1 MSKLSFLQFM
11 QERDQLDEAF
21 NSAPYELTMGKKNA
35 GDVFFTFIDEDE
47 KEYRIQFYTPQGLGK
62 SVRQVFI
69 GQKRGSVYPDAIAR
83 FKNPMRVIASM
94 IEATKQFMA
103 TPLGKTIDGFAVNF
117 SKKALD
123 RGMTLIPKIIRQS
136 GLKQKLNVMD
146 LTYAPVPDRGYVW
159 LVRKGKDPAQVFDGP
174 KMQGITWDDP
184 DKVGDVPVQNSVD
197 GVVGGTGQTI
207 VVGVDFRSEME
218 DLDISVS
225 GNDITVMDGRK
236 LVVSFTDPETAR
248 IISGMKTPSAAITNF
263 MQKTNPGRYT
273 GNIKVNST
281 STRSGKKYEFIA
293 SDSSGKQLFNLNV
306 EDSRKT
312 NLGTGAGSSEIEVNR
327 EWYNSSDTGLK
338 LKSGRDPIRGNY
350 VRLISGSK
358 EVAAFY
364 GYDFDK
370 YPDGTEVSWNMKR
383 GFTNQDLVGASMTKQ
398 KKGMYDQY
406 TFKKGAQIILV
417 VDVDTSNDTSN
428 DNGWKLTKA
437 DATQPMLVWAGKEK
451 GRLVTANIAPH
462 YNEPGV
468 YVGAYMNEKP
478 VRGQSAD
485 FITRQLKLPQ
495 VPINILNDFTTAST
509 KFWKGSQNSSDR
521 NNPANIIGSGTAV
534 IDAKRL
540 GAREVNVERFKNGVR
555 MRSQNGDVDIS
566 ISDPDFSNAASATD
580 AATASVVVKNGR
592 YEGAINSKRKIA
604 RTSNEQGTEWDIIGV
619 NGETLVSIKLNKVSK
634 SASDSTEGA
643 TSVDQLRDSGFIARV
658 LGIIDTNV
666 GLDTSI
672 LPGENIRR
680 VGAGRYTT
688 AGGLVIVVNFTNVL
702 AGFVQYSVFS
712 EIAEEENVAKGS
724 ARDVANAV
732 IASIFEVAKTQY
744 TGKWEISAVPTSA
757 PYPIKAIRRSRGWGY
772 VETANWTLT
781 VSDAVLNRVKPG
793 KTALLELIKEPPR
806 GKHPLEIIPEKGD
819 KTLMLK
825 DRITGAI
832 YGSIDLNA
840 QGADLVNS
848 GTLKMPRNAM
858 VFGETDSGFSIRWD
872 VNFPETGKYAGTSMI
887 TNVTYYYDK
896 GKVAFTP
903 IVSQKG
909 RTLNNPKTYELTL
922 NKDVVQS
929 MIDEISSRME
939 YLSRNLQ
946 QLKSQ
951 SYNPNQVFLNDIT
964 ITDKGEVIWNDYN
977 LSDGKVTQIM
987 LSMIS
992 AENKRLEKVAN
1003 TPDINITLPKKQ
1015 AEVVEFIN
1023 RMIDIDL
1030 TPYVRTPKKRDVVLF
1045 DSSELSMNQ
1054 LNNIERLGRETGKW
1068 SLQPNG
1074 GMGHALLLKSTSHNP
1089 KDDLAAY
1096 ADSIRDN
1103 APKGRDL
1110 DWQIYASRDGQTLNV
1125 DWDITFRRNTTEGAY
1140 REFKAQID
1148 RANQYLQTLYRDA
1161 KSKGYNPTEPNL
1173 MTLDSAQQSDQWAR
1187 DYGEGAYSEYE
1198 QSLGGNMQIK
1208 I

>member
-1 MSKLSFLQFM
+1 MSKPSFLQFM
-11 QERDQLDEAF
+11 QERDQLEEAF

-35 GDVFFTFIDEDE
+35 GDVFFTFVDEDE

-184 DKVGDVPVQNSVD
+184 DKVGDVPEQP
-197 GVVGGTGQTI
+197 VV
-207 VVGVDFRSEME
+207 
-218 DLDISVS
+218 
-225 GNDITVMDGRK
+225 
-236 LVVSFTDPETAR
+236 P
-248 IISGMKTPSAAITNF
+248 
-263 MQKTNPGRYT
+263 
-273 GNIKVNST
+273 
-281 STRSGKKYEFIA
+281 
-293 SDSSGKQLFNLNV
+293 
-306 EDSRKT
+306 
-312 NLGTGAGSSEIEVNR
+312 AG
-327 EWYNSSDTGLK
+327 
-338 LKSGRDPIRGNY
+338 
-350 VRLISGSK
+350 
-358 EVAAFY
+358 
-364 GYDFDK
+364 
-370 YPDGTEVSWNMKR
+370 
-383 GFTNQDLVGASMTKQ
+383 
-398 KKGMYDQY
+398 
-406 TFKKGAQIILV
+406 
-417 VDVDTSNDTSN
+417 
-428 DNGWKLTKA
+428 
-437 DATQPMLVWAGKEK
+437 
-451 GRLVTANIAPH
+451 
-462 YNEPGV
+462 
-468 YVGAYMNEKP
+468 
-478 VRGQSAD
+478 
-485 FITRQLKLPQ
+485 
-495 VPINILNDFTTAST
+495 
-509 KFWKGSQNSSDR
+509 SDR

-580 AATASVVVKNGR
+580 AATASVVIKNGR

-604 RTSNEQGTEWDIIGV
+604 RISNEQGTEWDIIGV

-634 SASDSTEGA
+634 SASDSTEST

-658 LGIIDTNV
+658 LGIIDTHV

-688 AGGLVIVVNFTNVL
+688 VGGLVIVVNFTNVL

-712 EIAEEENVAKGS
+712 EIAEEKSVAKGS

-744 TGKWEISAVPTSA
+744 TGEWEIGAVPTSA
-757 PYPIKAIRRSRGWGY
+757 PYPIKAIRHSQGWGY
-772 VETANWTLT
+772 VETANWTLK

-793 KTALLELIKEPPR
+793 NTALLELIKEPLR
-806 GKHPLEIIPEKGD
+806 GKHLLEIIPEKGD

-825 DRITGAI
+825 DRSSGAI
-832 YGSIDLNA
+832 YGSIDLNS

-858 VFGETDSGFSIRWD
+858 VFGETVNGMSITWSG
-872 VNFPETGKYAGTSMI
+872 VNFPKTGKYDGAVLT

-896 GKVAFTP
+896 GKVAITP
-903 IVSQKG
+903 MVSNKG
-909 RTLNNPKTYELTL
+909 RTLNSPKTYELPL
-922 NKDVVQS
+922 KKDIVQAV
-929 MIDEISSRME
+929 IDEISSKME
-939 YLSRNLQ
+939 MISRNMQ
-946 QLKSQ
+946 
-951 SYNPNQVFLNDIT
+951 T
-964 ITDKGEVIWNDYN
+964 
-977 LSDGKVTQIM
+977 
-987 LSMIS
+987 
-992 AENKRLEKVAN
+992 
-1003 TPDINITLPKKQ
+1003 
-1015 AEVVEFIN
+1015 
-1023 RMIDIDL
+1023 
-1030 TPYVRTPKKRDVVLF
+1030 
-1045 DSSELSMNQ
+1045 
-1054 LNNIERLGRETGKW
+1054 
-1068 SLQPNG
+1068 
-1074 GMGHALLLKSTSHNP
+1074 LKSTSYNP
-1089 KDDLAAY
+1089 KQVFLDDISVDNNGSVLWRGYDMADHRTNEFMLGILSKETERLEKESSTAKKTGADLAAY

-1140 REFKAQID
+1140 REFKSQID

>member
-184 DKVGDVPVQNSVD
+184 DKVGDVP
-197 GVVGGTGQTI
+197 
-207 VVGVDFRSEME
+207 
-218 DLDISVS
+218 
-225 GNDITVMDGRK
+225 
-236 LVVSFTDPETAR
+236 PER
-248 IISGMKTPSAAITNF
+248 P
-263 MQKTNPGRYT
+263 
-273 GNIKVNST
+273 
-281 STRSGKKYEFIA
+281 
-293 SDSSGKQLFNLNV
+293 NV
-306 EDSRKT
+306 P
-312 NLGTGAGSSEIEVNR
+312 AGS
-327 EWYNSSDTGLK
+327 
-338 LKSGRDPIRGNY
+338 DP
-350 VRLISGSK
+350 S
-358 EVAAFY
+358 
-364 GYDFDK
+364 
-370 YPDGTEVSWNMKR
+370 
-383 GFTNQDLVGASMTKQ
+383 
-398 KKGMYDQY
+398 
-406 TFKKGAQIILV
+406 
-417 VDVDTSNDTSN
+417 
-428 DNGWKLTKA
+428 
-437 DATQPMLVWAGKEK
+437 
-451 GRLVTANIAPH
+451 
-462 YNEPGV
+462 
-468 YVGAYMNEKP
+468 
-478 VRGQSAD
+478 
-485 FITRQLKLPQ
+485 
-495 VPINILNDFTTAST
+495 
-509 KFWKGSQNSSDR
+509 
-521 NNPANIIGSGTAV
+521 NPANELPDTLYVNGGIATYQSVEAIVNGNQVDIAV
-534 IDAKRL
+534 ERGKAAVSVTSERLATLFKRL
-540 GAREVNVERFKNGVR
+540 DIDTVSVDVKVRSGRYPNIYIEEKNGVITIA
-555 MRSQNGDVDIS
+555 N
-566 ISDPDFSNAASATD
+566 
-580 AATASVVVKNGR
+580 SVGKNMVV
-592 YEGAINSKRKIA
+592 IRK
-604 RTSNEQGTEWDIIGV
+604 
-619 NGETLVSIKLNKVSK
+619 SK
-634 SASDSTEGA
+634 SNSVSQDAFSGDSTAGA
-643 TSVDQLRDSGFIARV
+643 TSIDQLKDSGFIARV

-712 EIAEEENVAKGS
+712 EIAEEKSVAKGS

-744 TGKWEISAVPTSA
+744 TGEWEIGAVPTSA
-757 PYPIKAIRRSRGWGY
+757 PYPIKAIRHSQGWGY
-772 VETANWTLT
+772 VETANWTLK

-793 KTALLELIKEPPR
+793 NTALLELIKEPLR
-806 GKHPLEIIPEKGD
+806 GKHLLEIIPEKGD
-819 KTLMLK
+819 KTMMLK
-825 DRITGAI
+825 DRSSGAI

-858 VFGETDSGFSIRWD
+858 VFGETVNGMSITWSG
-872 VNFPETGKYAGTSMI
+872 VNFPKTGKYDGAVLT

-896 GKVAFTP
+896 GKVAITP
-903 IVSQKG
+903 MVSNKG
-909 RTLNNPKTYELTL
+909 RTLNNPKTYELPL
-922 NKDVVQS
+922 KKDIVQAV
-929 MIDEISSRME
+929 IDEISSKME
-939 YLSRNLQ
+939 MISRNMQ
-946 QLKSQ
+946 
-951 SYNPNQVFLNDIT
+951 T
-964 ITDKGEVIWNDYN
+964 
-977 LSDGKVTQIM
+977 
-987 LSMIS
+987 
-992 AENKRLEKVAN
+992 
-1003 TPDINITLPKKQ
+1003 
-1015 AEVVEFIN
+1015 
-1023 RMIDIDL
+1023 
-1030 TPYVRTPKKRDVVLF
+1030 
-1045 DSSELSMNQ
+1045 
-1054 LNNIERLGRETGKW
+1054 
-1068 SLQPNG
+1068 
-1074 GMGHALLLKSTSHNP
+1074 LKSTSHNP
-1089 KDDLAAY
+1089 KQVFLDDISVDNNGSVLWRGYDMADRRTNEFMLGILSKETERLEKESSTAKKTGADLATY

-1140 REFKAQID
+1140 REFKSQID

-1173 MTLDSAQQSDQWAR
+1173 MTLDSAQQADQWAR

>member
-184 DKVGDVPVQNSVD
+184 DKVGDVPVQNNTPDVGVSSSVD
-197 GVVGGTGQTI
+197 
-207 VVGVDFRSEME
+207 
-218 DLDISVS
+218 
-225 GNDITVMDGRK
+225 
-236 LVVSFTDPETAR
+236 
-248 IISGMKTPSAAITNF
+248 
-263 MQKTNPGRYT
+263 
-273 GNIKVNST
+273 NS
-281 STRSGKKYEFIA
+281 
-293 SDSSGKQLFNLNV
+293 
-306 EDSRKT
+306 
-312 NLGTGAGSSEIEVNR
+312 
-327 EWYNSSDTGLK
+327 
-338 LKSGRDPIRGNY
+338 
-350 VRLISGSK
+350 
-358 EVAAFY
+358 
-364 GYDFDK
+364 
-370 YPDGTEVSWNMKR
+370 
-383 GFTNQDLVGASMTKQ
+383 
-398 KKGMYDQY
+398 
-406 TFKKGAQIILV
+406 
-417 VDVDTSNDTSN
+417 
-428 DNGWKLTKA
+428 NGWKLTSNG
-437 DATQPMLVWAGKEK
+437 DQPMLLWAGKER
-451 GRLVTANIAPH
+451 GRMNTANIAPH

-485 FITRQLKLPQ
+485 FIARQLKLPQ
-495 VPINILNDFTTAST
+495 VPISILNDFTTAST
-509 KFWKGSQNSSDR
+509 KFWKGSQQKSAPVVPAGSDR

-604 RTSNEQGTEWDIIGV
+604 RISNEQGTEWDIIGV

-712 EIAEEENVAKGS
+712 EIAEEESVAKGS

-772 VETANWTLT
+772 VETANWTLK

-793 KTALLELIKEPPR
+793 NTALLELIKEPSR

-858 VFGETDSGFSIRWD
+858 VFGETVNGMSITWSG
-872 VNFPETGKYAGTSMI
+872 VNFPKTGKYDGAVLT

-896 GKVAFTP
+896 GKVAITP
-903 IVSQKG
+903 MVSNKG
-909 RTLNNPKTYELTL
+909 RTLNNPKTYELPLTKEFVQETIDSWSKTMEMVARNMQTL
-922 NKDVVQS
+922 TSND
-929 MIDEISSRME
+929 
-939 YLSRNLQ
+939 
-946 QLKSQ
+946 
-951 SYNPNQVFLNDIT
+951 YNPKQVFLDDIYVNDN
-964 ITDKGEVIWNDYN
+964 GEVLWRGYN
-977 LSDGKVTQIM
+977 MGDRRTTEAM
-987 LSMIS
+987 LNVL
-992 AENKRLEKVAN
+992 AKETERLEKEPGTA
-1003 TPDINITLPKKQ
+1003 KK
-1015 AEVVEFIN
+1015 
-1023 RMIDIDL
+1023 
-1030 TPYVRTPKKRDVVLF
+1030 
-1045 DSSELSMNQ
+1045 
-1054 LNNIERLGRETGKW
+1054 TGV
-1068 SLQPNG
+1068 
-1074 GMGHALLLKSTSHNP
+1074 
-1089 KDDLAAY
+1089 DLATY
-1096 ADSIRDN
+1096 AGSIRDN

-1125 DWDITFRRNTTEGAY
+1125 DWDITFRRNTTEGAF
-1140 REFKAQID
+1140 REFKGQID
-1148 RANQYLQTLYRDA
+1148 RANQYLQTVYQDA

-1173 MTLDSAQQSDQWAR
+1173 MTLARAQQSDEWAASN
-1187 DYGEGAYSEYE
+1187 GESAYSEYE

>member
-35 GDVFFTFIDEDE
+35 GDVFFTFVDEDD

-146 LTYAPVPDRGYVW
+146 LTYAPAPDRGYVW

-207 VVGVDFRSEME
+207 VVVGVDFRSEME

-327 EWYNSSDTGLK
+327 EWYNSSDTGLE

-358 EVAAFY
+358 EVAVFY
-364 GYDFDK
+364 GYNFDK

-406 TFKKGAQIILV
+406 TFKKGSQIILV
-417 VDVDTSNDTSN
+417 VDVDTSNDTDN
-428 DNGWKLTKA
+428 DTSDELTKSKWLNLLNYIGYSKAAGGKLFGDDEYIKNFVKDRYKLTLSIA
-437 DATQPMLVWAGKEK
+437 RRNQSVQMSVNAWNATAEKWVAFPPSVGVLENVDISDPKRFPKIIDDFVQTATDYVEKNLENVVVGWYNKTAPAGQPVLEFREK
-451 GRLVTANIAPH
+451 SGMYGGGINVIPSSGTPV
-462 YNEPGV
+462 YGV
-468 YVGAYMNEKP
+468 YYGASSKLRSFAEVSGSDLGVLAK
-478 VRGQSAD
+478 
-485 FITRQLKLPQ
+485 TLKLP
-495 VPINILNDFTTAST
+495 PIPSGVAKEFT
-509 KFWKGSQNSSDR
+509 K
-521 NNPANIIGSGTAV
+521 
-534 IDAKRL
+534 
-540 GAREVNVERFKNGVR
+540 
-555 MRSQNGDVDIS
+555 
-566 ISDPDFSNAASATD
+566 
-580 AATASVVVKNGR
+580 AATAWWKQKN
-592 YEGAINSKRKIA
+592 ITPPN
-604 RTSNEQGTEWDIIGV
+604 T
-619 NGETLVSIKLNKVSK
+619 
-634 SASDSTEGA
+634 
-643 TSVDQLRDSGFIARV
+643 DSGEQSV
-658 LGIIDTNV
+658 LDN
-666 GLDTSI
+666 
-672 LPGENIRR
+672 
-680 VGAGRYTT
+680 
-688 AGGLVIVVNFTNVL
+688 
-702 AGFVQYSVFS
+702 
-712 EIAEEENVAKGS
+712 
-724 ARDVANAV
+724 
-732 IASIFEVAKTQY
+732 
-744 TGKWEISAVPTSA
+744 
-757 PYPIKAIRRSRGWGY
+757 
-772 VETANWTLT
+772 
-781 VSDAVLNRVKPG
+781 
-793 KTALLELIKEPPR
+793 
-806 GKHPLEIIPEKGD
+806 
-819 KTLMLK
+819 LK
-825 DRITGAI
+825 I
-832 YGSIDLNA
+832 
-840 QGADLVNS
+840 
-848 GTLKMPRNAM
+848 PRNAT
-858 VFGETDSGFSIRWD
+858 VFGETVNGMSITWSGI
-872 VNFPETGKYAGTSMI
+872 NFPETGKYGGAVLT
-887 TNVTYYYDK
+887 TNVTCYYDK
-896 GKVAFTP
+896 DKVAFTP
-903 IVSQKG
+903 MISQKG
-909 RTLNNPKTYELTL
+909 RLLNNPKTYELPLKKTI
-922 NKDVVQS
+922 VQAV
-929 MIDEISSRME
+929 IDEISSKME
-939 YLSRNLQ
+939 ILSRNMQ
-946 QLKSQ
+946 
-951 SYNPNQVFLNDIT
+951 T
-964 ITDKGEVIWNDYN
+964 
-977 LSDGKVTQIM
+977 
-987 LSMIS
+987 
-992 AENKRLEKVAN
+992 
-1003 TPDINITLPKKQ
+1003 
-1015 AEVVEFIN
+1015 
-1023 RMIDIDL
+1023 
-1030 TPYVRTPKKRDVVLF
+1030 
-1045 DSSELSMNQ
+1045 
-1054 LNNIERLGRETGKW
+1054 
-1068 SLQPNG
+1068 
-1074 GMGHALLLKSTSHNP
+1074 LKSTSYNP
-1089 KDDLAAY
+1089 KQVFLDDIVVDNNGSVLWRGHDMADRRTTEFMLGILSKETERLEKEPSTAKKTGVDLAAY
-1096 ADSIRDN
+1096 AGSIRDN

>member
-35 GDVFFTFIDEDE
+35 GDVFFTFVDEDD

-184 DKVGDVPVQNSVD
+184 DKVGDVPVQNNTPDVGVSSSVD
-197 GVVGGTGQTI
+197 
-207 VVGVDFRSEME
+207 
-218 DLDISVS
+218 
-225 GNDITVMDGRK
+225 
-236 LVVSFTDPETAR
+236 
-248 IISGMKTPSAAITNF
+248 
-263 MQKTNPGRYT
+263 
-273 GNIKVNST
+273 NS
-281 STRSGKKYEFIA
+281 
-293 SDSSGKQLFNLNV
+293 
-306 EDSRKT
+306 
-312 NLGTGAGSSEIEVNR
+312 
-327 EWYNSSDTGLK
+327 
-338 LKSGRDPIRGNY
+338 
-350 VRLISGSK
+350 
-358 EVAAFY
+358 
-364 GYDFDK
+364 
-370 YPDGTEVSWNMKR
+370 
-383 GFTNQDLVGASMTKQ
+383 
-398 KKGMYDQY
+398 
-406 TFKKGAQIILV
+406 
-417 VDVDTSNDTSN
+417 
-428 DNGWKLTKA
+428 NGWKLTSNG
-437 DATQPMLVWAGKEK
+437 DQPMLLWAGKER
-451 GRLVTANIAPH
+451 GRTNTANIAPH

-495 VPINILNDFTTAST
+495 VPISILNDFTTAST
-509 KFWKGSQNSSDR
+509 KFWKGSQ
-521 NNPANIIGSGTAV
+521 
-534 IDAKRL
+534 
-540 GAREVNVERFKNGVR
+540 
-555 MRSQNGDVDIS
+555 Q
-566 ISDPDFSNAASATD
+566 
-580 AATASVVVKNGR
+580 
-592 YEGAINSKRKIA
+592 
-604 RTSNEQGTEWDIIGV
+604 
-619 NGETLVSIKLNKVSK
+619 K
-634 SASDSTEGA
+634 SAPADSNTTIGA
-643 TSVDQLRDSGFIARV
+643 TSIDQLRDSGFIARV
-658 LGIIDTNV
+658 LGIIDANI
-666 GLDTSI
+666 DQKASH
-672 LPGENIRR
+672 LPGESIKKI
-680 VGAGRYTT
+680 GQARYQTK
-688 AGGLVIVVNFTNVL
+688 GGLVIIVSFDSVDGKNLTYN
-702 AGFVQYSVFS
+702 VFS
-712 EIAEEENVAKGS
+712 EIETQPGVISGDARLVANKIMETITDVAKH
-724 ARDVANAV
+724 
-732 IASIFEVAKTQY
+732 QY

-772 VETANWTLT
+772 VETANWTLK

-793 KTALLELIKEPPR
+793 NTALLELIKEPPR
-806 GKHPLEIIPEKGD
+806 GKHLLVIIPEKGD

-825 DRITGAI
+825 DLITGTI

-840 QGADLVNS
+840 QGTDLVNS
-848 GTLKMPRNAM
+848 GTLKIPSNAM
-858 VFGETDSGFSIRWD
+858 VFGETVNGMSIRWD

-909 RTLNNPKTYELTL
+909 RTLNNPKTYELPL
-922 NKDVVQS
+922 NKDMVQS
-929 MIDEISSRME
+929 VIDEISSKMV

-1045 DSSELSMNQ
+1045 DSSELSINQ

-1068 SLQPNG
+1068 SLQSNG
-1074 GMGHALLLKSTSHNP
+1074 GMGHALFLKSTSHNP

-1140 REFKAQID
+1140 REFKSQID

>member
-35 GDVFFTFIDEDE
+35 GDVFFTFVDEDD

-184 DKVGDVPVQNSVD
+184 DKVGDVPVQNNTPDVGVSSSVD
-197 GVVGGTGQTI
+197 
-207 VVGVDFRSEME
+207 
-218 DLDISVS
+218 
-225 GNDITVMDGRK
+225 
-236 LVVSFTDPETAR
+236 
-248 IISGMKTPSAAITNF
+248 
-263 MQKTNPGRYT
+263 
-273 GNIKVNST
+273 NS
-281 STRSGKKYEFIA
+281 
-293 SDSSGKQLFNLNV
+293 
-306 EDSRKT
+306 
-312 NLGTGAGSSEIEVNR
+312 
-327 EWYNSSDTGLK
+327 
-338 LKSGRDPIRGNY
+338 
-350 VRLISGSK
+350 
-358 EVAAFY
+358 
-364 GYDFDK
+364 
-370 YPDGTEVSWNMKR
+370 
-383 GFTNQDLVGASMTKQ
+383 
-398 KKGMYDQY
+398 
-406 TFKKGAQIILV
+406 
-417 VDVDTSNDTSN
+417 
-428 DNGWKLTKA
+428 NGWKLTSNG
-437 DATQPMLVWAGKEK
+437 DQPMLLWAGKER
-451 GRLVTANIAPH
+451 GRMNTANIAPH

-485 FITRQLKLPQ
+485 FIARQLKLPQ
-495 VPINILNDFTTAST
+495 VPISILNDFTTAST
-509 KFWKGSQNSSDR
+509 KFWKGSQ
-521 NNPANIIGSGTAV
+521 
-534 IDAKRL
+534 
-540 GAREVNVERFKNGVR
+540 
-555 MRSQNGDVDIS
+555 Q
-566 ISDPDFSNAASATD
+566 
-580 AATASVVVKNGR
+580 
-592 YEGAINSKRKIA
+592 
-604 RTSNEQGTEWDIIGV
+604 
-619 NGETLVSIKLNKVSK
+619 K
-634 SASDSTEGA
+634 SAPADSNTTIGA
-643 TSVDQLRDSGFIARV
+643 TSIDQLRDSGFIARV
-658 LGIIDTNV
+658 LGIIDANI
-666 GLDTSI
+666 DQKASH
-672 LPGENIRR
+672 LPGESIKKI
-680 VGAGRYTT
+680 GQARYQTK
-688 AGGLVIVVNFTNVL
+688 GGLVIIVSFDSVDGKNLTYN
-702 AGFVQYSVFS
+702 VFS
-712 EIAEEENVAKGS
+712 EIETQPGVISGDARLVANKIMETITDVAKH
-724 ARDVANAV
+724 
-732 IASIFEVAKTQY
+732 QY

-772 VETANWTLT
+772 VETANWTLK

-793 KTALLELIKEPPR
+793 NTALLELIKEPPR
-806 GKHPLEIIPEKGD
+806 GKHLLVIIPEKGD

-825 DRITGAI
+825 DLITGTI

-840 QGADLVNS
+840 QGTDLVNS
-848 GTLKMPRNAM
+848 GTLKIPSNAM
-858 VFGETDSGFSIRWD
+858 VFGETVNGMSIQWD

-909 RTLNNPKTYELTL
+909 RTLNNPKTYELPL
-922 NKDVVQS
+922 NKDMVQS
-929 MIDEISSRME
+929 VIDEISSKMV

-1045 DSSELSMNQ
+1045 DSSELSINQ

-1148 RANQYLQTLYRDA
+1148 RANQYLQTLYQDA

>member
-35 GDVFFTFIDEDE
+35 GDVFFTFVDEDE

-184 DKVGDVPVQNSVD
+184 DKVGDVPVQNITSD
-197 GVVGGTGQTI
+197 
-207 VVGVDFRSEME
+207 VGV
-218 DLDISVS
+218 
-225 GNDITVMDGRK
+225 
-236 LVVSFTDPETAR
+236 
-248 IISGMKTPSAAITNF
+248 
-263 MQKTNPGRYT
+263 
-273 GNIKVNST
+273 
-281 STRSGKKYEFIA
+281 
-293 SDSSGKQLFNLNV
+293 
-306 EDSRKT
+306 
-312 NLGTGAGSSEIEVNR
+312 GAGSSEIEVNR
-327 EWYNSSDTGLK
+327 EWYNSSDTGLE

-485 FITRQLKLPQ
+485 FIARQLKLPQ
-495 VPINILNDFTTAST
+495 VPISILNDFTTAST

-604 RTSNEQGTEWDIIGV
+604 RISNEQGTEWDIIGV

-634 SASDSTEGA
+634 SASDSTESA

-772 VETANWTLT
+772 VETANWTLK

-793 KTALLELIKEPPR
+793 NTALLELIKEPPR
-806 GKHPLEIIPEKGD
+806 GKHLLEIIPEKGD

-858 VFGETDSGFSIRWD
+858 VFGETVNGMSIRWD
-872 VNFPETGKYAGTSMI
+872 VNFPETGKYAGASMI

-909 RTLNNPKTYELTL
+909 RTLNNPKTYELPL
-922 NKDVVQS
+922 NKDMVQS
-929 MIDEISSRME
+929 VIDEISSKME

-1003 TPDINITLPKKQ
+1003 KPDINITLPKKQ

-1030 TPYVRTPKKRDVVLF
+1030 GPYLRTPKKRDVVLF
-1045 DSSELSMNQ
+1045 DSSELSINQ

-1074 GMGHALLLKSTSHNP
+1074 GMGHALLL
-1089 KDDLAAY
+1089 
-1096 ADSIRDN
+1096 
-1103 APKGRDL
+1103 
-1110 DWQIYASRDGQTLNV
+1110 NV
-1125 DWDITFRRNTTEGAY
+1125 W
-1140 REFKAQID
+1140 
-1148 RANQYLQTLYRDA
+1148 
-1161 KSKGYNPTEPNL
+1161 
-1173 MTLDSAQQSDQWAR
+1173 
-1187 DYGEGAYSEYE
+1187 
-1198 QSLGGNMQIK
+1198 
-1208 I
+1208 

>member
-35 GDVFFTFIDEDE
+35 GDVFFTFVDEDD

-312 NLGTGAGSSEIEVNR
+312 NLGTGAGSSSSVD
-327 EWYNSSDTGLK
+327 NS
-338 LKSGRDPIRGNY
+338 
-350 VRLISGSK
+350 
-358 EVAAFY
+358 
-364 GYDFDK
+364 
-370 YPDGTEVSWNMKR
+370 
-383 GFTNQDLVGASMTKQ
+383 
-398 KKGMYDQY
+398 
-406 TFKKGAQIILV
+406 
-417 VDVDTSNDTSN
+417 
-428 DNGWKLTKA
+428 NGWKLTSNG
-437 DATQPMLVWAGKEK
+437 DQPMLLWAGKER
-451 GRLVTANIAPH
+451 GRTNTANIAPH

-485 FITRQLKLPQ
+485 FIARQLKLPQ
-495 VPINILNDFTTAST
+495 VPISILNDFTMAST
-509 KFWKGSQNSSDR
+509 KFWKGSQNSSDVEVNR
-521 NNPANIIGSGTAV
+521 DWYNTSDSSLKLKNGRDPVRGNYVRLMSGSREVATFYGYNFDKYPDGTEVSWSMKRGFTNQDLVGADMSKQKKGLYDRYTFKKGGQVVLVVDIEFGIGDTTPVDMNNPANIIGSGTAV

-540 GAREVNVERFKNGVR
+540 GTREVNVERFKNGVR

-848 GTLKMPRNAM
+848 GTLKIPSNAM
-858 VFGETDSGFSIRWD
+858 VFGETVNGMSIRWD

-909 RTLNNPKTYELTL
+909 RTLNNPKTYELPL
-922 NKDVVQS
+922 NKDMVQS
-929 MIDEISSRME
+929 VIDEISSKMV

-1045 DSSELSMNQ
+1045 DSSELSINQ

-1074 GMGHALLLKSTSHNP
+1074 GMGHALLL
-1089 KDDLAAY
+1089 
-1096 ADSIRDN
+1096 
-1103 APKGRDL
+1103 
-1110 DWQIYASRDGQTLNV
+1110 NV
-1125 DWDITFRRNTTEGAY
+1125 W
-1140 REFKAQID
+1140 
-1148 RANQYLQTLYRDA
+1148 
-1161 KSKGYNPTEPNL
+1161 
-1173 MTLDSAQQSDQWAR
+1173 
-1187 DYGEGAYSEYE
+1187 
-1198 QSLGGNMQIK
+1198 
-1208 I
+1208 

>member
-184 DKVGDVPVQNSVD
+184 DKVGDVPVQNNTPDVGVSSSVD
-197 GVVGGTGQTI
+197 
-207 VVGVDFRSEME
+207 
-218 DLDISVS
+218 
-225 GNDITVMDGRK
+225 
-236 LVVSFTDPETAR
+236 
-248 IISGMKTPSAAITNF
+248 
-263 MQKTNPGRYT
+263 
-273 GNIKVNST
+273 NS
-281 STRSGKKYEFIA
+281 
-293 SDSSGKQLFNLNV
+293 
-306 EDSRKT
+306 
-312 NLGTGAGSSEIEVNR
+312 
-327 EWYNSSDTGLK
+327 
-338 LKSGRDPIRGNY
+338 
-350 VRLISGSK
+350 
-358 EVAAFY
+358 
-364 GYDFDK
+364 
-370 YPDGTEVSWNMKR
+370 
-383 GFTNQDLVGASMTKQ
+383 
-398 KKGMYDQY
+398 
-406 TFKKGAQIILV
+406 
-417 VDVDTSNDTSN
+417 
-428 DNGWKLTKA
+428 NGWKLTSNG
-437 DATQPMLVWAGKEK
+437 DQPMLIWAGKER
-451 GRLVTANIAPH
+451 GRTNTANIAPH

-485 FITRQLKLPQ
+485 FIARQLKLPQ
-495 VPINILNDFTTAST
+495 VPISILNDFTTTST
-509 KFWKGSQNSSDR
+509 KFWKGSQQKSAPVVPAGSDR

-566 ISDPDFSNAASATD
+566 ISDPDFSNAASSTD

-712 EIAEEENVAKGS
+712 EIAEEESVAKGS

-772 VETANWTLT
+772 VETANWTLK

-793 KTALLELIKEPPR
+793 NTALLELIKEPSR

-858 VFGETDSGFSIRWD
+858 VFGETVNGMSITWSG
-872 VNFPETGKYAGTSMI
+872 VNFPKTGKYDGAVLT

-896 GKVAFTP
+896 GKVAITP
-903 IVSQKG
+903 MVSNKG
-909 RTLNNPKTYELTL
+909 RTLNNPKTYELPLTKEFVQETIDSWSKTMEMVARNMQTL
-922 NKDVVQS
+922 TSND
-929 MIDEISSRME
+929 
-939 YLSRNLQ
+939 
-946 QLKSQ
+946 
-951 SYNPNQVFLNDIT
+951 YNPKQVFLDDIYVNDN
-964 ITDKGEVIWNDYN
+964 GEVLWRGYN
-977 LSDGKVTQIM
+977 MGDRRTTEAM
-987 LSMIS
+987 LNVL
-992 AENKRLEKVAN
+992 AKETERLEKEPGTA
-1003 TPDINITLPKKQ
+1003 KK
-1015 AEVVEFIN
+1015 
-1023 RMIDIDL
+1023 
-1030 TPYVRTPKKRDVVLF
+1030 
-1045 DSSELSMNQ
+1045 
-1054 LNNIERLGRETGKW
+1054 TGV
-1068 SLQPNG
+1068 
-1074 GMGHALLLKSTSHNP
+1074 
-1089 KDDLAAY
+1089 DLATY
-1096 ADSIRDN
+1096 AGSIRDN

-1125 DWDITFRRNTTEGAY
+1125 DWDITFRRNTTEGAF
-1140 REFKAQID
+1140 REFKGQID
-1148 RANQYLQTLYRDA
+1148 RANQYLQTVYQDA

-1173 MTLDSAQQSDQWAR
+1173 MTLARAQQSDEWAASN
-1187 DYGEGAYSEYE
+1187 GESAYSEYE